1 MDLSLGSWISTP
13 PFMRPVPA
21 LLLMLSLTEATLPR
35 TAEAQD
41 PTSSQQAQA
50 NLPPVVLADQA
61 AYTLAFDH
69 TSGVIELRNHRGV
82 VQERWETRGVAR
94 PTAPLAQIP
103 PDRPLVV
110 VIENA
115 NSLLYEYDVSVDV
128 IGQKQISSCSNIGGQ
143 FASRA
148 FMVSVG
154 ALQGITS
161 PPPPGSSLGFNQPF
175 LDFQAMG
182 NARGVGEARGA
193 ATLTSEALERSLG
206 RVRREVESYLRFTD
220 QVEELSETL
229 PHTIRATALLAESR
243 PIDSLLAGLQESIE
257 GLARGLSDP
266 SGVAD
271 VLRDRSEA
279 VTSSAQAL
287 ETLFG
292 QVTRGGYVGSYQ
304 DQGAVEVR
312 TLRSRLETASGAL
325 MDSHRVLQEELL
337 RIEKA
342 RARSTQGFSA
352 GPSRGTY
359 RRVTIRLSGTTDP
372 AGAAGIRTGDLMVY
386 TEPHVGM
393 ACYFSV
399 GFGIVDRP
407 TEYDVND
414 GQLVDS
420 TQDDLRTA
428 ANVLFHVGPVAL
440 PVSLMF
446 GAGFGVERA
455 PDLFL
460 GGTLRFFHPVL
471 MNAGIAWQRQRVLG
485 AGMEL
490 GATMPPSFRIE
501 DLDTKYRSSFFVGLS
516 ITP

>member
-1 MDLSLGSWISTP
+1 MDLFLSLWISSP
-13 PFMRPVPA
+13 PFKRPVPA
-21 LLLMLSLTEATLPR
+21 LLLMLSLTAATLPR

-41 PTSSQQAQA
+41 PTSSEQAQA

-69 TSGVIELRNHRGV
+69 TSGVIELRNHRGA

-94 PTAPLAQIP
+94 ATAPLAQIP
-103 PDRPLVV
+103 PDRPLLV

-115 NSLLYEYDVSVDV
+115 NSLLYEYNVSVDV
-128 IGQKQISSCSNIGGQ
+128 IGQKQINSCSNIGGQ

-161 PPPPGSSLGFNQPF
+161 PPPPSSSLGFNQPF
-175 LDFQAMG
+175 LDFQAMRST
-182 NARGVGEARGA
+182 RGVGDARGA
-193 ATLTSEALERSLG
+193 ATLTEEALERSLG

-220 QVEELSETL
+220 QVQELSVTL
-229 PHTIRATALLAESR
+229 PQTLRTTALLAESR
-243 PIDSLLAGLQESIE
+243 PIDALLADLEESIE
-257 GLARGLSDP
+257 NLARGLSDP
-266 SGVAD
+266 SAVAD
-271 VLRDRSEA
+271 IFRDRSEA

-292 QVTRGGYVGSYQ
+292 QVTGGGYAGSYQ

-312 TLRSRLETASGAL
+312 TLRSRLQTAAGAL
-325 MDSHRVLQEELL
+325 MDSHRVLEEELL

-352 GPSRGTY
+352 GPSLGTY
-359 RRVTIRLSGTTDP
+359 RRVTIRLRGASDP
-372 AGAAGIRTGDLMVY
+372 AGAAGIRTGDVMVY

-393 ACYFSV
+393 ACHFSV
-399 GFGIVDRP
+399 GFGIMDRP
-407 TEYDVND
+407 TEYDVSD

-428 ANVLFHVGPVAL
+428 ANVLFHVGPLAL

-446 GAGFGVERA
+446 GAGFGIQRA

-460 GGTLRFFHPVL
+460 GGTLRFFRPVL
-471 MNAGIAWQRQRVLG
+471 MNAGIAWQRQRVLA

-490 GATMPPSFRIE
+490 GATMPPSFRVE
-501 DLDTKYRSSFFVGLS
+501 DLKTEYRSAFFVGLS
-516 ITP
+516 ISL